1 MWLLT
6 KTKSLSCCVRTH
18 AGGCVNFLLK
28 VPSGLGWLGCH
39 GWWKHKEGK
48 LNASCVNVV
57 NVQCLCEFEVAWF
70 YCTGFHQGQ
79 VGLAETDVDQL
90 RRKIQCC
97 LSHCSALEVEWFYHA
112 AFHQDSSLSFNSL
125 DLCWVKSDPW
135 PPWALST
142 WHVGSHK
149 GHGIPHRAL
158 YSTFQNRA
166 TGCPLPTGHIN
177 PLSKTCP
184 PVIPSSRHCR
194 C

>member
-1 MWLLT
+1 MWRVT

-18 AGGCVNFLLK
+18 AGAPEVAWIFQF
-28 VPSGLGWLGCH
+28 PSGLGWLGCD

-57 NVQCLCEFEVAWF
+57 NIQCLCEFEVAWL
-70 YCTGFHQGQ
+70 YCTGFLQGQ
-79 VGLAETDVDQL
+79 VNLAETDVDQL

-97 LSHCSALEVEWFYHA
+97 LSHCSALEVEWFYRP

-125 DLCWVKSDPW
+125 DLCWVKLDPW
-135 PPWALST
+135 PLWALST
-142 WHVGSHK
+142 GHVGSHK
-149 GHGIPHRAL
+149 GHSPQGTLFHFSKQGHRV
-158 YSTFQNRA
+158 
-166 TGCPLPTGHIN
+166 PTGHIN